1 LATINITKVKERES
15 DQFQGVVS
23 NLKKAMS
30 RVEDSIK
37 SEVNAKI
44 DGVKSEL
51 NGKMDEM

>member
-1 LATINITKVKERES
+1 
-15 DQFQGVVS
+15 
-23 NLKKAMS
+23 MS

-51 NGKMDEM
+51 NGKMDEMQADMTEIKSMMRILLKSKSE